1 MADPRLVPEPTVF
14 VLYGATGDLSNRLVL
29 PALFRLAQEGLM
41 PSDWRLVGNGRGDVA
56 HEDFRG
62 QVRQSLE
69 RFGPKPSEGPWDDFA
84 SRLLFAGG
92 GFETSD
98 PGSLL
103 AVLDEAHRSLGGGAQ
118 RVHYMAVPPSAFAE
132 LTRAIGE
139 HGLAE
144 DSRVVYEK
152 PFGTS
157 METFRQLDQSAHQ
170 VFDEKQIYR
179 IDHFLGKEAAQDI
192 HVIRFANGLFA
203 GAWDRRHI
211 ASVQI
216 DVPETLDVSTRG
228 SFYDATGTIL
238 DMIVTHLF
246 QLVAEVAMEPPDSM
260 DPEHFA
266 RAREE
271 VIGHFRPLSADEAV
285 LGQYVGY
292 RHVKGVSPDS
302 RTETFVA
309 LRLWIDNDRWRDVPF
324 YLRTG
329 KCLAQSA
336 QRVSV
341 TFRPPAK
348 GLGHLPADGN
358 VITFDLAGE
367 GSIDLS
373 LVAKRP
379 GVELTLDKA
388 SAALPLGKAFHTPVL
403 PAYSRLI
410 HDVLMGDRSMFT
422 RPDGLAHVWEVAAP
436 LLESKPDP
444 LPYKPGTWGP
454 DASITL
460 PHPDRWLLGP

>member
-1 MADPRLVPEPTVF
+1 MADARLVPEPTVF

-56 HEDFRG
+56 HEDFRE

-69 RFGPKPSEGPWDDFA
+69 RFGPKPSEGPWDDFS
-84 SRLLFAGG
+84 SRLSFAGG

-103 AVLDEAHRSLGGGAQ
+103 EVLDEAHRSLGGRAR

-132 LTRAIGE
+132 LTHAIGE

-157 METFRQLDQSAHQ
+157 METFRHLDHAAHE
-170 VFDEKQIYR
+170 VFDETQIYR

-192 HVIRFANGLFA
+192 HVLRFANGLFS
-203 GAWDRRHI
+203 GAWDGRHI
-211 ASVQI
+211 GSVQI

-246 QLVAEVAMEPPDSM
+246 QLAAEVAMEPPRSM
-260 DPEHFA
+260 DAEHFA
-266 RAREE
+266 QAREE
-271 VIGHFRPLSADEAV
+271 VIGCFRPLSAEEAV
-285 LGQYVGY
+285 LGQYEGY
-292 RHVKGVSPDS
+292 RDVKGVAPDS
-302 RTETFVA
+302 RTETFIA
-309 LRLWIDNDRWRDVPF
+309 LRMWIDNDRWRDVPF

-329 KCLAQSA
+329 KCLTQ
-336 QRVSV
+336 
-341 TFRPPAK
+341 
-348 GLGHLPADGN
+348 
-358 VITFDLAGE
+358 
-367 GSIDLS
+367 
-373 LVAKRP
+373 
-379 GVELTLDKA
+379 
-388 SAALPLGKAFHTPVL
+388 
-403 PAYSRLI
+403 
-410 HDVLMGDRSMFT
+410 
-422 RPDGLAHVWEVAAP
+422 
-436 LLESKPDP
+436 
-444 LPYKPGTWGP
+444 
-454 DASITL
+454 
-460 PHPDRWLLGP
+460 